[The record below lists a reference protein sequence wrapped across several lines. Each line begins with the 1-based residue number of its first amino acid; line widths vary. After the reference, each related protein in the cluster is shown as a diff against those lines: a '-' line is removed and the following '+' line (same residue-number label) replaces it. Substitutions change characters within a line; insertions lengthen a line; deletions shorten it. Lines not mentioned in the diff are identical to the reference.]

1 MVLYRIYRIIII
13 KATSYN
19 SYNSYTS
26 YKDRHTPSLGG
37 RVLFLRSNTS
47 LLSLVL
53 GVLQDVE
60 VVLRERVPLCSGLAM
75 PLFRFGEALAYA

>member
-26 YKDRHTPSLGG
+26 YKDRHTPSMQRG
-37 RVLFLRSNTS
+37 VLFLRSNTS

-53 GVLQDVE
+53 GILQDVE
-60 VVLRERVPLCSGLAM
+60 VVLREWVPLLGGLAM